1 MIASLIRD
9 ARLSTK
15 MALTLAVMLA
25 AQGADAVAP
34 QLGLSPQQS
43 LGVALGSLLV
53 STPLAV
59 AILWGSVCRPIEALT
74 AAMTRLV
81 SGEEQA
87 ADDAPARDSRDEI
100 GDLWTAFTV
109 FRENSSAMGRLQ
121 TEQENTKRRAEESR
135 KEQTR
140 ALAAKLEE
148 VVRANLDQLQ
158 DRASD
163 IISIA
168 ESIGRDDGTSPSDVL
183 GVAEASRQTNA
194 NLQTVASAIVEMSS
208 AIDGITEQVDRAAQI
223 ATQAAGQAQRSS
235 SIVTLL
241 ADASAKVGSIT
252 MIIADIASQ
261 THLLALNATIEAAR
275 AGDAGKGFAVVA
287 GEVKRL
293 ADQTA
298 SATSEIS
305 EQIGAIQSASQE
317 VVMVIG
323 EIAETVAIMDEV
335 AMSISGTVGQ
345 QGMAMRE
352 ISDTLHQV
360 SDHSGVVSAGVAGV
374 TLASAATYA
383 SAIDVIWAA
392 EEMAKPAK
400 ALSTEVD
407 TFLNTLRT

>member
-43 LGVALGSLLV
+43 LGIALGSLLV